1 MRATFLLVSVN
12 VLLVGA
18 IVFVALLWCR
28 LSMLRLFQGPML
40 FSLWGTHGVHAMD
53 VAALGIELAL
63 AALLLWSLVR
73 TASYGR

>member
-1 MRATFLLVSVN
+1 MHLVLYYVTTMLLVT
-12 VLLVGA
+12 G
-18 IVFVALLWCR
+18 IVTVAVLWCH
-28 LSMLRLFQGPML
+28 LSHIRLFQGSML

-63 AALLLWSLVR
+63 AALLLWSLVW